1 MQTQENSRGVGS
13 RLVELV
19 VAFGLFVVGV
29 VVIVDSQRLG
39 AGWADDG
46 PQAGYFPFYLGL
58 LVCAA
63 SVINFIQA
71 LRIRAKQDR
80 VFVRADEFKLVLSVF
95 LPTLAYVGLI
105 AWLGIYVA
113 STLFIGFFMRWLG
126 RYGWPM
132 LIAVS
137 VGVSVVFFCV
147 FELWFK
153 VPLPKGPLE
162 LWIGLS

>member
-29 VVIVDSQRLG
+29 VVMVDSQRLG

-58 LVCAA
+58 LICAA

-71 LRIRAKQDR
+71 LRTRAEQDR

>member
-71 LRIRAKQDR
+71 LRIRAEQDR

>member
-58 LVCAA
+58 LICAA

-71 LRIRAKQDR
+71 LRTRAEQDR

-162 LWIGLS
+162 LWLGLS

>member
-58 LVCAA
+58 LICAA

-71 LRIRAKQDR
+71 LRTRAEQDR

>member
-58 LVCAA
+58 LICAA

-71 LRIRAKQDR
+71 LRTRAEQDR

-137 VGVSVVFFCV
+137 VGVSLVFFCV

>member
-58 LVCAA
+58 LICVA

-71 LRIRAKQDR
+71 VRTRAEQDR
-80 VFVRADEFKLVLSVF
+80 VFVRADEFKLVLSVC

>member
-1 MQTQENSRGVGS
+1 MQTQENSRGMGS

-58 LVCAA
+58 LICVA

-71 LRIRAKQDR
+71 VRTRAEQDR

-113 STLFIGFFMRWLG
+113 STLFIAFFMRWLG
-126 RYGWPM
+126 RYDWPM

-162 LWIGLS
+162 LWLGLS

>member
-58 LVCAA
+58 FICVA

-71 LRIRAKQDR
+71 VRTRAEQDR

-113 STLFIGFFMRWLG
+113 STLFIAFFMRWLG
-126 RYGWPM
+126 RYDWPM

-137 VGVSVVFFCV
+137 VGVSGVFFCV

-162 LWIGLS
+162 LWLGLS

>member
-1 MQTQENSRGVGS
+1 
-13 RLVELV
+13 
-19 VAFGLFVVGV
+19 
-29 VVIVDSQRLG
+29 VDSQRLG

-58 LVCAA
+58 LICAA

-71 LRIRAKQDR
+71 LRTRAEQDR

>member
-58 LVCAA
+58 LICAA

-71 LRIRAKQDR
+71 LRTRAEQDR

-147 FELWFK
+147 FEMWFK

>member
-71 LRIRAKQDR
+71 LRIRAEQDR
-80 VFVRADEFKLVLSVF
+80 VFVRADE
-95 LPTLAYVGLI
+95 
-105 AWLGIYVA
+105 
-113 STLFIGFFMRWLG
+113 IGR
-126 RYGWPM
+126 
-132 LIAVS
+132 AHV
-137 VGVSVVFFCV
+137 
-147 FELWFK
+147 
-153 VPLPKGPLE
+153 
-162 LWIGLS
+162 

>member
-71 LRIRAKQDR
+71 LRTRAEQDR

>member
-58 LVCAA
+58 LICVA

-71 LRIRAKQDR
+71 VRTRAEQDR

-113 STLFIGFFMRWLG
+113 STLFIAFFMRWLG
-126 RYGWPM
+126 RYDWPM

-162 LWIGLS
+162 LWLGLS

>member
-58 LVCAA
+58 FICVA

-71 LRIRAKQDR
+71 VRTRAEQDR

-113 STLFIGFFMRWLG
+113 STLFIAFFMRWLG
-126 RYGWPM
+126 RYDWPM

-162 LWIGLS
+162 LWLGLS

>member
-39 AGWADDG
+39 AGWAEDG

-58 LVCAA
+58 LICAA

-71 LRIRAKQDR
+71 LRTRAEQDR